1 MEINNVSFV
10 CDQDLICTFVPEYY
24 NNKTI
29 YEVYLSS
36 KDSNIKD
43 FCLNTKYENGTC
55 IATFDLQKLYSLKIG
70 CHYQFKI

>member
-43 FCLNTKYENGTC
+43 VSLNTK
-55 IATFDLQKLYSLKIG
+55 
-70 CHYQFKI
+70 